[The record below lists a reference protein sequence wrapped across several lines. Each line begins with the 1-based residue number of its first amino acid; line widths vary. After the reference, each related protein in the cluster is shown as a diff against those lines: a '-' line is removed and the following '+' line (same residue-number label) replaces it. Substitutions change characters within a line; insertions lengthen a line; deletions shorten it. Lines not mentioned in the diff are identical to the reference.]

1 MHVGAPLGQR
11 IPHTV
16 LGDVAVAV
24 LVVLF
29 GWLAL
34 QIHNSVADLGDMARG
49 MRDTGTAIQRSG
61 AATADELR
69 QSVGRA
75 ADTAEGVPIVG
86 GDVAD
91 AVRDTGRRSAD
102 SVQRETRADGARLIE
117 SGGQGM
123 EDTRR
128 TARLIG
134 WFTFLVPTV
143 LLLVQWLP
151 QRLGAARARGLG

>member
-1 MHVGAPLGQR
+1 MRVGAPLGQR

-16 LGDVAVAV
+16 LGDVTV
-24 LVVLF
+24 VVLIAFF

-34 QIHNSVADLGDMARG
+34 QIHGSVADLGDMARG

-61 AATADELR
+61 AATANALR
-69 QSVGRA
+69 TSVGRA
-75 ADTAEGVPIVG
+75 ADTAKGVPIVG
-86 GDVAD
+86 GQVAD

-102 SVQRETRADGARLIE
+102 SVERETRADGAQLAA
-117 SGGQGM
+117 SGSQGI

-151 QRLGAARARGLG
+151 QRLGAGRRRGA